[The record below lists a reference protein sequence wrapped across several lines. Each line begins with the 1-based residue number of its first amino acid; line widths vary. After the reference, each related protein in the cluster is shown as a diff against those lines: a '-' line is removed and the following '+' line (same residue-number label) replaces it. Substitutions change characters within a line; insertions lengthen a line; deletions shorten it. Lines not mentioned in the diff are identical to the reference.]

1 MFPISEIYFLFRP
14 RAPCFTPATAKDC
27 ASSFRTTRLVSVCAI
42 RRTRK
47 KGLDIL
53 AEYVLCSKRPRNDT
67 TKGASNKMPSKE
79 EIAVVRKATVYDL
92 QKILDRGEK
101 GKTYT
106 VEEIKELMDA
116 YVTGADQN

>member
-1 MFPISEIYFLFRP
+1 
-14 RAPCFTPATAKDC
+14 
-27 ASSFRTTRLVSVCAI
+27 
-42 RRTRK
+42 
-47 KGLDIL
+47 
-53 AEYVLCSKRPRNDT
+53 
-67 TKGASNKMPSKE
+67 MPSEE

-116 YVTGADQN
+116 YVTGADQD